1 MCSHGNSEEPK
12 NPEGPTNH
20 MAKITETEG
29 NTKGYW
35 GAREERWTQGNGN
48 TWFGEAAQ
56 HKTRRVTNCR
66 GRAQNNGKAKD
77 QQIQRIHKTQAQS
90 MSRTKYD
97 AGRKNAE
104 GRCEHRAQR
113 KGWGR
118 NQKKCQDDINVRHR
132 DPQGRSQHMAQ
143 YYTGDAVVGVDRN
156 TEFVYAVPRNQR
168 SVTYSRSTITT
179 EKSRICMGQGLAGPN
194 NRQIQRRTKNNVGPN
209 RSRMY
214 RARFNIG
221 HKEAH
226 CGNQRRAQGNTG
238 DSVVC

>member
-66 GRAQNNGKAKD
+66 VRAQNNGKAKD

-97 AGRKNAE
+97 AGRNNAE

-118 NQKKCQDDINVRHR
+118 RCKTRK
-132 DPQGRSQHMAQ
+132 
-143 YYTGDAVVGVDRN
+143 DRN

-168 SVTYSRSTITT
+168 SVTYSRSTIPT